1 MPDETLALVRRA
13 FAAYAGGDV
22 EALLEVL
29 APGVQIRSL
38 LTEAERETYDGH
50 QGAREWFAA
59 VLDIFP
65 DWRPEPRD
73 MRDLGDVVLTRV
85 DVSATATGSGV
96 PISQVYWNAARVE
109 DGRIAWFGFFR
120 NEDDALDAAGR

>member
-22 EALLEVL
+22 EGLLELL
-29 APGVQIRSL
+29 APGVRIRSL

-59 VLDIFP
+59 VLDVFP

-73 MRDLGDVVLTRV
+73 MRQLGDVVLTRV
-85 DVSATATGSGV
+85 DVTATASASGV

-109 DGRIAWFGFFR
+109 GGRIVWFGFFR
-120 NEDDALDAAGR
+120 NEEDALEAAGR